1 MFGCCLQAFDLGS
14 GGPLAC
20 FGHVYAKQLTGSVLT
35 CLGAFVCLQ
44 IILRALECNSGG
56 PLACLFVVYSKMFD
70 MCPVYSKMS
79 DRRRTD
85 MFWHV
90 CFRTDSSGRA
100 ASWPARDNTFSCT
113 HS

>member
-1 MFGCCLQAFDLGS
+1 M
-14 GGPLAC
+14 
-20 FGHVYAKQLTGSVLT
+20 
-35 CLGAFVCLQ
+35 FVCLQ

-90 CFRTDSSGRA
+90 CFRTDSGGPLPCFWPGRLLA
-100 ASWPARDNTFSCT
+100 GVRPPRFLLHTVDAT
-113 HS
+113 HDMGRGGV